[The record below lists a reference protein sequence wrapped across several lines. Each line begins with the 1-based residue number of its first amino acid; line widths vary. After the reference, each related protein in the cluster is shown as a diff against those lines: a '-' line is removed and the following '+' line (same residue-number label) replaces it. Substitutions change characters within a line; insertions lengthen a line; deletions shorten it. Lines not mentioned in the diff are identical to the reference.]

1 MLKIFRK
8 LREQVLIENKI
19 SKYLL
24 YALGEITLVV
34 IGILIALQVDS
45 SKETKKNAK
54 VEEDYLKGIVTE
66 LDLDI
71 YDLKELEQRYSY
83 QEQSYSMLLKAF
95 DNVPM
100 RNTTMFI
107 RAVGMANT
115 CYTFE
120 GNDNVFEDMKSSG
133 RINYIQSDQLRLKI
147 LKYYKEANASRKAQR
162 ESTVPQMRG
171 LSERAFLTNLDM
183 NSFIEGYM
191 FDSTDGV
198 EVDPLEFSF
207 FDKDKNSDEVKSFA
221 NHVSMMKAIVEFVS
235 DNNDK
240 LLFNAEK
247 LKDAIL
253 TYLDGKGVK
262 IENRVP
268 VAIIDAIK
276 SGNVETLEALVNS
289 ETLNDCFFMD
299 EESGNYLVHCITY
312 ESLPSL
318 KFFVEKGADLELVC
332 ERKTPL
338 MYAVKYGELD
348 MVKYL
353 VEQGASL
360 EASNHGKTPLSYS
373 RNYEHPEIEDY
384 LMSVGAK

>member
-1 MLKIFRK
+1 
-8 LREQVLIENKI
+8 
-19 SKYLL
+19 
-24 YALGEITLVV
+24 
-34 IGILIALQVDS
+34 
-45 SKETKKNAK
+45 
-54 VEEDYLKGIVTE
+54 
-66 LDLDI
+66 
-71 YDLKELEQRYSY
+71 
-83 QEQSYSMLLKAF
+83 
-95 DNVPM
+95 
-100 RNTTMFI
+100 
-107 RAVGMANT
+107 
-115 CYTFE
+115 
-120 GNDNVFEDMKSSG
+120 
-133 RINYIQSDQLRLKI
+133 
-147 LKYYKEANASRKAQR
+147 
-162 ESTVPQMRG
+162 
-171 LSERAFLTNLDM
+171 
-183 NSFIEGYM
+183 
-191 FDSTDGV
+191 
-198 EVDPLEFSF
+198 
-207 FDKDKNSDEVKSFA
+207 
-221 NHVSMMKAIVEFVS
+221 MMKAIVEFVS
-235 DNNDK
+235 DDNDK

-276 SGNVETLEALVNS
+276 SGNVGTIEALVNT

-338 MYAVKYGELD
+338 MYAVKYGEVD